1 MYRISTSSR
10 EEIKKL
16 YLLFYK
22 DSYFYLSRK
31 FNKFDYYVNTE
42 VSQLIADHRNA

>member
-1 MYRISTSSR
+1 MNK

-31 FNKFDYYVNTE
+31 FNKFGYYVNTE